1 MEAHMRRSRLLS
13 PIVAALVVSLV
24 PLGPGLMAPAP
35 AHAGTPVTVDAG
47 RISGLAAQMQLGP
60 LMTVLREEGLA
71 YGAALDQDRL
81 AGSGGVPWRAEVAR
95 IYDPARA
102 QALVETGLQAA
113 FAADPEALAAAETFY
128 ASDLGGKV
136 ARLEVE
142 ARRAFLDPA
151 VRDAATVA
159 WQDMLDRRDP
169 RAARIR
175 DLVAATGLV
184 DRNVEGTLNARLA
197 LMHGLVEGGRGTSR
211 VTEADILAHVSGQQ
225 GAARAAAEAWL
236 YPYMAL
242 AYQPLSDADFA
253 AYADFLTSPAGRK
266 VNDAAFAA
274 FDGVFAHLSHDL
286 GLAAA
291 SRIAGQDI

>member
-1 MEAHMRRSRLLS
+1 MRRSRLFS
-13 PIVAALVVSLV
+13 PIFAALIVSLA
-24 PLGPGLMAPAP
+24 PLSLGLMAPVP
-35 AHAGTPVTVDAG
+35 AMAGSPAAVDAG

-60 LMTVLREEGLA
+60 LLAVVREEGLA
-71 YGAALDQDRL
+71 YGAMLDQDLL

-102 QALVETGLQAA
+102 QGLVESGLQAA
-113 FAADPEALAAAETFY
+113 FTADPEALAAAEAFY

-151 VRDAATVA
+151 VKDAATVA
-159 WQDMLDRRDP
+159 WQDMLEKRDP
-169 RAARIR
+169 RAARIV

-184 DRNVEGTLNARLA
+184 DRNVEGTLNANLA
-197 LMHGLVEGGRGTSR
+197 LMRGMVEGGTGTSR
-211 VTEADILAHVSGQQ
+211 VTEADILAHVSGQEN
-225 GAARAAAEAWL
+225 AARAAAEAWL

-266 VNDAAFAA
+266 VNDAAFSA
-274 FDGVFAHLSHDL
+274 FDGFYARISHDL